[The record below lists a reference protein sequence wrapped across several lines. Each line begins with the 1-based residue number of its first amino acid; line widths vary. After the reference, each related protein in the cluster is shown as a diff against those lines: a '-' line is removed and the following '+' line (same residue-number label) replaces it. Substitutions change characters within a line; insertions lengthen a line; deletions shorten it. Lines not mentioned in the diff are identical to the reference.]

1 MKAPLLH
8 SLVLS
13 CAALVGCADPGH
25 HALRQN
31 KAIVL
36 RYFDRWANHGD
47 QSTAD
52 ELIAVD
58 LVLHNPPA
66 VLPSLAEYKTS
77 MAAFHAAFPDLHFTI
92 EDEFAEGEKVVVRWT
107 LRATHQG
114 EFQGHPASGKP
125 VEITGTSVF
134 LLRSGKIQEIWV
146 NMDRLGL
153 MQQLG
158 WLPAPPSS
166 AR

>member
-1 MKAPLLH
+1 MKARVFH

-13 CAALVGCADPGH
+13 CAILIGCASHDH
-25 HALRQN
+25 HMLRQN
-31 KAIVL
+31 KAIVA

-47 QSTAD
+47 QAVAD
-52 ELIAVD
+52 ELIATN

-66 VLPSLAEYKTS
+66 VLRSLAEYKTS
-77 MAAFHAAFPDLHFTI
+77 MAGFHTAFPDLHFAI
-92 EDEFAEGEKVVVRWT
+92 EDEVAEGDQVAVRWT
-107 LRATHQG
+107 LRAIQQG

-125 VEITGTSVF
+125 VAITGTSLF
-134 LLRSGKIQEIWV
+134 RLRSGKIQEIWV

-158 WLPAPPSS
+158 WLPRAPSP